1 MKKNKNKKKQEK
13 SSLIVLIVCLIIVFL
28 IVMNLQ
34 NINNLFLN
42 RNNEEVKPVEEKEEI
57 PTRYQCFYGPMFD
70 EFYNYTKS
78 EYVIFDFDENGNVSN
93 VTSEEKYQ
101 VTTIEEYNTMLSILL
116 IDSENVNYDTENYI
130 VTVVNDSSNK
140 FPINYKSLN
149 KYLSSN
155 QYTCSK
161 E

>member
-13 SSLIVLIVCLIIVFL
+13 NNSIVLIVCVIIVFL

-42 RNNEEVKPVEEKEEI
+42 KNNEEIKQTEEI
-57 PTRYQCFYGPMFD
+57 PSRYQCFYGPMVD

-78 EYVIFDFDENGNVSN
+78 EYVIFDFDENGNVSSI
-93 VTSEEKYQ
+93 TSEEKYQ

-116 IDSENVNYDTENYI
+116 IDSDNVSYDTENYI
-130 VTVVNDSSNK
+130 VTVVSNSSNK
-140 FPINYKSLN
+140 FPTNYKSLN